1 MLLDQRWADGQRQK
15 YAEEAGLY
23 IGFLF
28 LGQRGHR
35 LIQSILS
42 LYAHRFRDQRPSK
55 IL

>member
-1 MLLDQRWADGQRQK
+1 MFLDQRWADGQRQK

-23 IGFLF
+23 IRFLF

-42 LYAHRFRDQRPSK
+42 LYARCFQDQHPSK